1 MVNKLFRTA
10 TKMYDHLEKDLK
22 IIENAHDDPIKIAE
36 ESLSTID
43 QSIREL
49 KKVITPI
56 IFEGIAEE
64 VYFFKNLKP
73 LFISK
78 YIYFMKVLSI
88 VSSIPHSSEKARKKY
103 YENEW
108 DKLKKYHSENADF
121 YNYYRRN
128 ATYMDHKYFVRNSF
142 DLKMKLSLNL
152 YNFDECFT
160 TSHCHLVAHILAN
173 DLLEVFLKE
182 ESEKEYHTWTKK
194 EDHETHIKWSASKVA
209 LIELAYALHQSN
221 CFNGGNIEFSEIMRS
236 FEKTFDIDLG
246 NYYKTVTEIKDR
258 KNGRTKFL
266 NMLSANLNQY
276 FKNADDQF

>member
-1 MVNKLFRTA
+1 MVNKLFTTIR
-10 TKMYDHLEKDLK
+10 KLYDHLERDLNL
-22 IIENAHDDPIKIAE
+22 IENAHDDPIKIAE
-36 ESLSTID
+36 DSLSTID

-49 KKVITPI
+49 KKLITPS

-64 VYFFKNLKP
+64 VHFFKHLKP

-78 YIYFMKVLSI
+78 YIYFMKMLGI
-88 VSSIPHSSEKARKKY
+88 VSSIPHSSEKTRKKY

-108 DKLKKYHSENADF
+108 GKLKKYHSENADF

-142 DLKMKLSLNL
+142 DLKMKLSFNL

-160 TSHCHLVAHILAN
+160 TSHCHQVAHVLAN
-173 DLLEVFLKE
+173 DLLEAFLKN
-182 ESEKEYHTWTKK
+182 ESEKDNNTLAKK
-194 EDHETHIKWSASKVA
+194 ADHLPGIKWSASKVA

-221 CFNGGNIEFSEIMRS
+221 CFNGGNTEFSQIMHF
-236 FEKTFDIDLG
+236 FEKTLDINLG

-266 NMLSANLNQY
+266 LMLSTNLDQHFRNI
-276 FKNADDQF
+276 DDEF